1 VDECEVSNS
10 LSKAHVPYR
19 YSSSASVFH
28 ILSFTASRL
37 PRWTDLPED
46 GIIGEYQ
53 QTRPMFPPGMPSRLD
68 NPVLGPRVVDLGSDL
83 CAPDGPKGDAK
94 NDSIAIRTHQHSN
107 ISPHRS
113 ALRHSINGQ
122 ARDSLAPDPFPIYDP
137 PPSFR
142 RGQS

>member
-1 VDECEVSNS
+1 MDECEVSNS
-10 LSKAHVPYR
+10 LSKAHAPYR

-28 ILSFTASRL
+28 ILSSKASRV

-53 QTRPMFPPGMPSRLD
+53 QARSMFPPGMPSRLD

-83 CAPDGPKGDAK
+83 CAPDGPKRRCDT
-94 NDSIAIRTHQHSN
+94 NSIAEQISIR
-107 ISPHRS
+107 IPHLS
-113 ALRHSINGQ
+113 VALCGGVRNNQ

-142 RGQS
+142 WGQS